1 VTESVKTVRL
11 RRYFIKGGEFD
22 AFLDWWEG
30 SIAPLR
36 RANGFTVEAAFAD
49 RANDEFVWAVS
60 AAGDQVA
67 FAALEQEYNALP
79 SRAKAFYGVPQRV
92 DKVVSLSSP
101 CTLTSA
107 TTESSGSER

>member
-1 VTESVKTVRL
+1 VR
-11 RRYFIKGGEFD
+11 F
-22 AFLDWWEG
+22 
-30 SIAPLR
+30 
-36 RANGFTVEAAFAD
+36 GFTVEAAFADRANDEFVWAVSAAFAD

-92 DKVVSLSSP
+92 DKVVVAFV
-101 CTLTSA
+101 TVHA
-107 TTESSGSER
+107 DQRDD

>member
-1 VTESVKTVRL
+1 VTESVKSVRL

-22 AFLDWWEG
+22 AFLAWWEG

-60 AAGDQVA
+60 ASGDEAA

-79 SRAKAFYGVPQRV
+79 SRAKAFEGVPQRV
-92 DKVVSLSSP
+92 DRVVVAFV
-101 CTLTSA
+101 TVHA
-107 TTESSGSER
+107 DQRED

>member
-1 VTESVKTVRL
+1 MKTVQL

-22 AFLDWWEG
+22 AFLAWWED

-60 AAGDQVA
+60 AQGDEAA

-79 SRAKAFYGVPQRV
+79 SRAKAFDGVPQRV
-92 DKVVSLSSP
+92 ERVVVAFVTVHAGEP
-101 CTLTSA
+101 
-107 TTESSGSER
+107 EE

>member
-1 VTESVKTVRL
+1 MTEGVTTIQL

-22 AFLDWWEG
+22 AFLAWWEG

-60 AAGDQVA
+60 AAGDEAA
-67 FAALEQEYNALP
+67 FAALELEYNALP
-79 SRAKAFYGVPQRV
+79 SRAKAFEGVPQRV
-92 DKVVSLSSP
+92 DRVVVAFV
-101 CTLTSA
+101 TVHA
-107 TTESSGSER
+107 GQREN